1 MTKSEGETF
10 VPVAITAGVASGRY
24 SSHYPTPLSNAPMSK
39 LLTLIL
45 AGSLGIAVPAAA
57 QQPAAPAAT
66 PPAGLPLG
74 TVAPDFAIP
83 GATRF
88 GTLEQPVRLS
98 HLRGQTVVLAFF
110 PRARTRGCTVQMESY
125 RDRYA
130 ELYNGGRKVVVLA
143 VSTDADTTLAA
154 WARELETPILFG
166 SDTEQ
171 VAAKLYH
178 ANIPSRNLNARHLY
192 VIDPNGVIV
201 HRQVPFNEL
210 AEISYERLGAAIKE
224 ALGAE
229 R

>member
-1 MTKSEGETF
+1 M
-10 VPVAITAGVASGRY
+10 P
-24 SSHYPTPLSNAPMSK
+24 K
-39 LLTLIL
+39 LLALL
-45 AGSLGIAVPAAA
+45 VAGSVGLAAPVHA
-57 QQPAAPAAT
+57 QQPASAAT
-66 PPAGLPLG
+66 PPVGLELG
-74 TVAPDFAIP
+74 TVAPDFVIP

-88 GTLEQPVRLS
+88 GTLDQPVRLS
-98 HLRGQTVVLAFF
+98 DLRGQTVVLAFF

-130 ELYNGGRKVVVLA
+130 DLYNAGRKVVVLA

-166 SDTEQ
+166 SDTGQ
-171 VAAKLYH
+171 VAAKLFR
-178 ANIPSRNLNARHLY
+178 AGIPGRNINARHLY

-224 ALGAE
+224 TLK
-229 R
+229 

>member
-1 MTKSEGETF
+1 
-10 VPVAITAGVASGRY
+10 
-24 SSHYPTPLSNAPMSK
+24 MSK
-39 LLTLIL
+39 LLALVV
-45 AGSLGIAVPAAA
+45 AGSLGLAAPACA
-57 QQPAAPAAT
+57 QQPSASPA
-66 PPAGLPLG
+66 PPAGLQLG

-88 GTLEQPVRLS
+88 GTLDQPVRLS
-98 HLRGQTVVLAFF
+98 DLRGQTVVLAFF

-130 ELYNGGRKVVVLA
+130 ELYNAGRKVVVLA

-171 VAAKLYH
+171 VAAKLFQ
-178 ANIPSRNLNARHLY
+178 AGIAGRNVNARHLY

-210 AEISYERLGAAIKE
+210 AEISYERLSAAIKE
-224 ALGAE
+224 TLK
-229 R
+229 